1 MKLSFEQIRSLLYEA
16 IQPKGASSSDYS
28 CWVKEVFEDEVV
40 YHKGGELYKAPYSV
54 SADGE
59 VKLGDPVEVKEETK
73 YVPVFS
79 EQRLFAAFK
88 ETLADGTVVRR
99 GKVFEAGDFPDKQV
113 KFDEDDLT
121 HAVKEFSPV
130 ENDLEHASTVL
141 DGKLGRL
148 ERVWQKG
155 SELFGE
161 VHLPKWLDE
170 AIGDE
175 PIKVSLAFDRA
186 KRIVGNALVL
196 RPRIAD
202 AAIMSAFS
210 ASSTSTPTKGATPE
224 ENKPMK
230 LKDAI
235 KHLFGL
241 DKVEDLDA
249 EVNLPE
255 GLTAPT
261 SPAQP
266 PAATPETPAPAQAPA
281 PAFSAEQDA
290 RFKALEAQFVKE
302 KAYAF
307 ADGVIRDKKAL
318 PAQRDQVAGMFT
330 QAVTADADG
339 GPLFSAEAGVKEGKN
354 VETLKAFF
362 NAAPTHAFA
371 GEAFVN
377 DAAVLHF
384 GGHGGGGM
392 DKDKKEK
399 LLAMS
404 ALGRK
409 GAEVASKN

>member
-16 IQPKGASSSDYS
+16 IQPTGAGSAEMS
-28 CWVKEVFEDEVV
+28 CWIKEVYEDEFV
-40 YHKGGELYKAPYSV
+40 YHKGAKLYKAPYKIE
-54 SADGE
+54 DGKAE
-59 VKLGDPVEVKEETK
+59 IGTAVEVEEEVE

-79 EQRLFAAFK
+79 VERLFAAFK
-88 ETLADGTVVRR
+88 ETRDDGSVVRR
-99 GKVFEAGDFPDKQV
+99 GKIFEVGDFPDKNV
-113 KFDEDDLT
+113 AFDDGDLD
-121 HAVKEFSPV
+121 HAVNTFQPV
-130 ENDLEHASTVL
+130 ENDLEHASTIL

-148 ERVWQKG
+148 SRVWKRGQ
-155 SELFGE
+155 ELFGE
-161 VHLPKWLDE
+161 VELPAWLDK

-175 PIKVSLAFDRA
+175 AIKVSLAFDRA

-210 ASSTSTPTKGATPE
+210 SSHPSVISKGDKPE
-224 ENKPMK
+224 EHKPMK

-241 DKVEDLDA
+241 VAVEDLDV

-266 PAATPETPAPAQAPA
+266 LAATPETPAPDQAPA

-307 ADGVIRDKKAL
+307 ADGVIRDKKVL

-362 NAAPTHAFA
+362 NAAPPHAFV

-377 DAAVLHF
+377 DVAVLHF
-384 GGHGGGGM
+384 GGHGDGGM
-392 DKDKKEK
+392 DKDKKDK
-399 LLAMS
+399 LLSMS

-409 GAEVASKN
+409 GAEVALKN